1 MTGRRLGRTYAS
13 AAVAVA
19 VALAGCGTGS
29 AGGDSPDVAVQ
40 QQLRQDMA
48 ALASAAAARHIRAAE
63 QALANLDTD
72 AAAAHAAGKLD
83 AAHLGRI
90 RAAAA
95 RVQIDLAGLAGTP
108 TSPAPVTATASTVP
122 SASPADSASHRK
134 SKPAEPPHKNPH
146 HKPKPPGPPHKKPHG
161 K

>member
-90 RAAAA
+90 RAATA

-122 SASPADSASHRK
+122 
-134 SKPAEPPHKNPH
+134 AEPSHKNPH
-146 HKPKPPGPPHKKPHG
+146 HKPKPPGPSHKKPHD